1 MSPVQLSFLESLP
14 EGFEYCAELVSPD
27 EEAQLLEHFRK
38 LDLREFEFHGFL
50 GKRRVISFWQHY
62 DFAAETLHNAEV
74 IPDFLLPLRQRAANF
89 ARIAASELAH
99 ALVTEYAPGS
109 AIGWHRDRPVYEDVI
124 GISFASP
131 CRFRMRRKR
140 GNAWQRASKVL
151 EPRSVYLL
159 RGPVRTQWQHS
170 IPPVEQLRYSVTF
183 RSRNPAAHPDAL

>member
-38 LDLREFEFHGFL
+38 LDLREFEFRGFL
-50 GKRRVISFWQHY
+50 

-74 IPDFLLPLRQRAANF
+74 IPDFLLPLRQWAANF

-109 AIGWHRDRPVYEDVI
+109 AIGWYRDRPVYEDVI